1 LKGDES
7 KPVCNRCNLA
17 RFTCSYQDPV
27 FGPPL
32 TATDA
37 PHSLSLRFPLSTVLF
52 ATNQEYR
59 HFRMLCETN
68 LVRLLGPFETK
79 LWLKVDSQ
87 VGASNAGV
95 LHAIAALDALQTNN
109 IQEDPKQNPY
119 AKLLHLSNSY

>member
-1 LKGDES
+1 
-7 KPVCNRCNLA
+7 
-17 RFTCSYQDPV
+17 
-27 FGPPL
+27 
-32 TATDA
+32 
-37 PHSLSLRFPLSTVLF
+37 
-52 ATNQEYR
+52 
-59 HFRMLCETN
+59 MLCETN